1 MSATATAPAPPASS
15 ATTAR
20 ASRQTAAPSVAAE
33 RRRCPYCCSVSAREA
48 KKCYACGEW
57 IVRTSAGLAAATLR
71 LLGVLWVGLT
81 ALAAVALWGAGRAVK
96 LWVLLR
102 AVDPIIT
109 PLAFDLA
116 LYALLAVLILQ
127 GLTVGVA
134 LAVLARM
141 APRRPRWW
149 S

>member
-1 MSATATAPAPPASS
+1 MPATATAPAASS
-15 ATTAR
+15 SIR
-20 ASRQTAAPSVAAE
+20 PSGQTAASPTAAAE
-33 RRRCPYCCSVSAREA
+33 RRRCPYCCTVSAREA

-57 IVRTSAGLAAATLR
+57 IVRTSAGVAAATLR

-81 ALAAVALWGAGRAVK
+81 VLAAVALWGAGRAAK

-116 LYALLAVLILQ
+116 LYALLAVLLLQ
-127 GLTVGVA
+127 GLTVGVG
-134 LAVLARM
+134 LAVLARL